1 MPARSRTTVDLEETL
16 QDLVEELDRPS
27 SLCSPVMMSSFS
39 TGCVTSLFLNGFL
52 TADDDGAGSL
62 TPRRS
67 YLLVEEIESED
78 DDVGEPEPASEPTSP
93 PAPAPAP
100 SSPPERTSPP
110 EPAPPVELLAPP
122 QVPAAPHCSVEDIVT
137 EGIQPLASILQSME
151 FEMEADEAESQ
162 QNSTR
167 AARPLDES
175 TLPPTSS
182 ARDDEELQAIT
193 HDDNRPRENEGDG
206 APVAVAPAEALPT
219 NALSAAAPSNEPLL
233 ESTGSGARR
242 KSVRPRKKTTPPP
255 PSVLSL
261 VF

>member
-1 MPARSRTTVDLEETL
+1 LNPAPTPARSRTTVDLEETL

-27 SLCSPVMMSSFS
+27 SLCSPAMMSSFS

-52 TADDDGAGSL
+52 TGDDDGAGSL
-62 TPRRS
+62 SPRRS

-78 DDVGEPEPASEPTSP
+78 DDVGEPEPTSP
-93 PAPAPAP
+93 PAPAPP
-100 SSPPERTSPP
+100 VEF
-110 EPAPPVELLAPP
+110 PAPPL
-122 QVPAAPHCSVEDIVT
+122 VPAAAAPHCSVEDIVT

-162 QNSTR
+162 QNSTH
-167 AARPLDES
+167 AALPLDVS
-175 TLPPTSS
+175 TLPPTNL
-182 ARDDEELQAIT
+182 ARDDEELQANT
-193 HDDNRPRENEGDG
+193 HDDKGPRENEGDG

-219 NALSAAAPSNEPLL
+219 NAVSAAAPSNEPLL